1 MKDLYAENYK
11 ILIKEIKEDS
21 KKWKDISSSQIERI
35 IVKTALMSKTIYR
48 FNVVPIKPPM
58 AFFTETE
65 KNIQK
70 CMWNH
75 KIPRIAKAILRVAG
89 GGKQEA

>member
-1 MKDLYAENYK
+1 MKDLYAEDYK

-65 KNIQK
+65 KKYKNVCGTTK
-70 CMWNH
+70 Y
-75 KIPRIAKAILRVAG
+75 PELP
-89 GGKQEA
+89 KQS